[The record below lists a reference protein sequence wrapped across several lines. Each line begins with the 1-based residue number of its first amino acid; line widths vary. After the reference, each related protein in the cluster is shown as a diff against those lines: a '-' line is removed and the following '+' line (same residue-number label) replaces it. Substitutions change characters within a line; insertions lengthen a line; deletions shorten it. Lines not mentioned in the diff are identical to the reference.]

1 MGKVAID
8 NFLELITPGDII
20 ENYLEHLGMSQADL
34 AVRTGLSKKT
44 INELVAGKSALTPGT
59 ALKLETV
66 LGRPAHFWNNLESNY
81 QDKKARAEERKNLTQ
96 AEAWLKTIP
105 VAELSK
111 RGHLHLDPGSD
122 TYTKLKEVC
131 RFYGVAS
138 VEAYHAVWGRLDL
151 AARKDKKAETL
162 LGPASAWI
170 RQGQLQAE
178 RLECQDYDKE
188 KFRSVLDNIRSW
200 TVEPIALASS
210 KIKEICA
217 QCGVAVA
224 FVPEMKKV
232 PWNGLT
238 MWLTPKKALII
249 MSIRGKGEDKFWF
262 TFFHEANHV
271 LHEDGKR
278 AFLINSEDY
287 KDSPEEKRADKFSAD
302 FLIPAE
308 WNQRIQSA
316 RSKNEIT
323 CLADALKIAPGI
335 VAGRYQF
342 LTNKWHIFKDLIK
355 KLEWAPA
362 PSNGDGGG
370 AG

>member
-1 MGKVAID
+1 MGKVAND
-8 NFLELITPGDII
+8 DFLEPITPGDVI
-20 ENYLEHLGMSQADL
+20 ENYLESLGMSQAEL
-34 AVRTGLSKKT
+34 ARRAGLSSKT
-44 INELVAGKSALTPGT
+44 VNEIIARKSALTPAT
-59 ALKLETV
+59 AIKLETV

-81 QDKKARAEERKNLTQ
+81 QDKKARAEERKNIVQ

-105 VAELSK
+105 IPELVK
-111 RGHLHLDPGSD
+111 RGYLRIRPADD

-138 VEAYHAVWGRLDL
+138 IDAYHSIWDHLGL

-178 RLECQDYDKE
+178 SMECQDYDKA
-188 KFRSVLDNIRSW
+188 KFKAALEAIRSL
-200 TVEPIALASS
+200 TVEPIESS
-210 KIKEICA
+210 SRTIKELCA
-217 QCGVAVA
+217 QCGVAVT
-224 FVPEMKKV
+224 FVREMGKV

-238 MWLTPKKALII
+238 MWLNSKKALVV

-262 TFFHEANHV
+262 TFFHEACHV
-271 LHEDGKR
+271 LHEDGKKT
-278 AFLINSEDY
+278 FLINSEDY
-287 KDSPEEKRADKFSAD
+287 KDSPEEQRADKFSAD
-302 FLIPAE
+302 FLIPSE

-316 RSKNEIT
+316 RTKNQIMV
-323 CLADALKIAPGI
+323 LAGALKIAPGI

-342 LTNKWHIFKDLIK
+342 LTKKWNTFTKMIQ

-362 PSNGDGGG
+362 AANGI
-370 AG
+370 